1 MRVVRGMRGMR
12 VVSQGQGD
20 PHPAPNH
27 TTLVAASDSPSP
39 LNTAPTPSCRSGSII
54 FGGGQ
59 VVIPMLYKEV
69 VQQDCPPGLPGSAG
83 PAPTCTDRPDSWVTT
98 DDFYTGLA
106 VVQALPGPLF
116 NFAAYLGAVMA
127 KRIGCAWRVSCGRA
141 RRVGGAGGGRTPP
154 KSSPPLPFHSPFTP
168 PTFLPTP
175 PTLHSPHHPPPY
187 PTNPHPPVFPLA
199 GILIGWVGLNLPGII
214 LYYGLLPWHVNR
226 GMWGAWRVG
235 GHGLIRPALPRRR
248 FGAGP
253 HACTP

>member
-27 TTLVAASDSPSP
+27 TTLVVGLDSPSP

-141 RRVGGAGGGRTPP
+141 RRVGEAGGVARRP
-154 KSSPPLPFHSPFTP
+154 KALPHSPSTHPSLPPLSYQPRPPSTP
-168 PTFLPTP
+168 RTTLHLTQPTP
-175 PTLHSPHHPPPY
+175 THQCSRLPASSS
-187 PTNPHPPVFPLA
+187 A
-199 GILIGWVGLNLPGII
+199 GW
-214 LYYGLLPWHVNR
+214 
-226 GMWGAWRVG
+226 A
-235 GHGLIRPALPRRR
+235 
-248 FGAGP
+248 
-253 HACTP
+253 